1 MFATAYKFIR
11 FEKSKST
18 GILLGII
25 ISIYLIG
32 LELGIFFYLTTLI
45 GGVINNAKPEYAQVF
60 VVNKLTNNA
69 NILSPFD
76 KRWVNQLRSIEGVDD
91 THGMV
96 LSTVSVRFDNGESS
110 PAVIIG
116 SEYPELRERSSRS
129 AGKMSPWALR
139 QKTPKVF
146 RAR

>member
-45 GGVINNAKPEYAQVF
+45 GGVIHNAKPEYSQIF

-76 KRWVNQLRSIEGVDD
+76 KR
-91 THGMV
+91 
-96 LSTVSVRFDNGESS
+96 
-110 PAVIIG
+110 
-116 SEYPELRERSSRS
+116 
-129 AGKMSPWALR
+129 
-139 QKTPKVF
+139 
-146 RAR
+146 